1 MYNVKVS
8 TTLLCEVFMKKL
20 GVGSVLEINEDFV
33 KIEGFQTKC
42 DSDGFHR
49 YYIKFE
55 NDPELVDIRSF
66 ESCQYNVVS
75 V

>member
-8 TTLLCEVFMKKL
+8 TTLLCEDFMKKL
-20 GVGSVLEINEDFV
+20 GIGSVLEINEDFV
-33 KIEGFQTKC
+33 KVENILTKC

-49 YYIKFE
+49 HYIKFE
-55 NDPELVDIRSF
+55 NDPDPVDIRDF
-66 ESCQYNVVS
+66 ETCKYNVVS

>member
-1 MYNVKVS
+1 
-8 TTLLCEVFMKKL
+8 MKKL
-20 GVGSVLEINEDFV
+20 GIGSVLEINEDFV
-33 KIEGFQTKC
+33 KVEKIFTKC

-55 NDPELVDIRSF
+55 NNPDPVDIRDF